1 MIALLVLAAAISTP
15 YVTGSDLYGDCKES
29 VGSRSGCTTYASAVI
44 DGINLQR
51 AGGVAPICVPASA
64 RRAELADLI
73 AAYIVKHPESRQL
86 SGAGAVAA
94 ALSQAYP
101 CAQ

>member
-15 YVTGSDLYGDCKES
+15 YVTGKDLFDDCKTS

-51 AGGVAPICVPASA
+51 ESVRQVALPTPGALTSPI
-64 RRAELADLI
+64 
-73 AAYIVKHPESRQL
+73 
-86 SGAGAVAA
+86 
-94 ALSQAYP
+94 
-101 CAQ
+101 